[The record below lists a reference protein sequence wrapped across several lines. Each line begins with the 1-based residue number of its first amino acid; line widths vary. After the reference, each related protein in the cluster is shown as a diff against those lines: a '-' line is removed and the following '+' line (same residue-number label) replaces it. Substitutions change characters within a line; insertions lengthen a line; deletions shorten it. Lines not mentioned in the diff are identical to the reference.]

1 MPTDT
6 WWNLDQQ
13 KRDDI
18 LSAALAE
25 FAAHHYDDASISAL
39 VKRVGIAKGSIYQY
53 FVDKQDL
60 YDYLL
65 HFAHDTMHRAV
76 VALMP
81 QYLTPQA
88 DMFAIVRAYLHAVVQ
103 VSALHRPLAQLIDR
117 SLTEDNDRTH
127 TARALYDRFVTTYTT
142 ELVEG
147 AVQDRSVRHD
157 IPPTAMVLLLL
168 HVMRGVMTHS
178 AQRDDDPMIDAL
190 IVLLDQGLRY
200 RIRQ

>member
-6 WWNLDQQ
+6 WWNLDQH
-13 KRDDI
+13 KRDEI
-18 LSAALAE
+18 LAAALTE

-53 FVDKQDL
+53 FGDKQDL

-65 HFAHDTMHRAV
+65 HYAHDTMHRTV
-76 VALMP
+76 VSLMP
-81 QYLTPQA
+81 QYLSPQA
-88 DMFAIVRAYLHAVVQ
+88 DMFAIVRAYLHAVVH

-117 SLTEDNDRTH
+117 SLTEATDRMH
-127 TARALYDRFVTTYTT
+127 IAHVLYDRFVTAYAT
-142 ELVEG
+142 ELVES

-157 IPPTAMVLLLL
+157 IAPPAIVLLVL
-168 HVMRGVMTHS
+168 HVMRGVLTHS
-178 AQRDDDPMIDAL
+178 AQRDDDPMIDDL